1 MCIRDRS
8 KEVGRHNKGMS
19 LKWHC
24 ILVFTSEQVVFFV
37 NSWYVK
43 GKIFKI
49 EIDFSNKYI

>member
-1 MCIRDRS
+1 MQS
-8 KEVGRHNKGMS
+8 KEVGGHNKGMP

-43 GKIFKI
+43 CKIIFKI

>member
-1 MCIRDRS
+1 MQS
-8 KEVGRHNKGMS
+8 KEVGGHNKGMP

-24 ILVFTSEQVVFFV
+24 ILLFTSEHVLFFL

>member
-1 MCIRDRS
+1 MRS
-8 KEVGRHNKGMS
+8 KEVGGHNKGMP

-24 ILVFTSEQVVFFV
+24 ILVFTSEHVVFFV